1 MNCRIDGDKMKA
13 ALYQTHKNTVYC
25 HLCAHCC
32 VIGPGKTGLCGV
44 RMNQNGVLE
53 TLVYG
58 RLVAQSVDPIE
69 KKPLFHFFPG
79 SRTYSIATV
88 GCNFK
93 CHFCQNADIA
103 QMPHGQSGRLIGE
116 TVLPEQV
123 VSAAEESNCQSIAYT
138 YTEPTVFFE
147 YTLDTARLA
156 HQRQIKNIY
165 VSNGYMSAK
174 ALGIIAP
181 YLHAANV
188 DLKAFSSAFYKNYCG
203 ASLTPVLNTLR
214 KMKDLGIWLEVTT
227 LIIPGLNDS
236 PTELEQLAKFIAC
249 DLGTETPWHISR
261 FHPAHQMTDRPPTPL
276 DTLSVTREIG
286 LAAGLRYVYLGN
298 VPGQEGENTY
308 CRACNKIVIGRRG
321 FQLGIYAIE
330 NGSCKYCGA
339 RIDGIGL

>member
-1 MNCRIDGDKMKA
+1 MEA
-13 ALYQTHKNTVYC
+13 ALYQTHNKTVYC

-32 VIGPGKTGLCGV
+32 VIGPGKTGRCGV
-44 RMNQNGVLE
+44 RMNQNGILE

-93 CHFCQNADIA
+93 CHFCQNTDIA
-103 QMPHGQSGRLIGE
+103 HMPQSQNGRLIGE
-116 TVLPEQV
+116 TVLPKQV
-123 VSAAEESNCQSIAYT
+123 VSAAEKTNCQSIAYT

-174 ALGIIAP
+174 ALSIIAP
-181 YLHAANV
+181 YLDAANV
-188 DLKAFSSAFYKNYCG
+188 DLKAFSNTFYKEYCG
-203 ASLTPVLNTLR
+203 AALTPVLNTLR
-214 KMKDLGIWLEVTT
+214 KIKQLGIWLEITT

-236 PTELEQLAKFIAC
+236 PQELEKMAGFIASE
-249 DLGTETPWHISR
+249 LGPETPWHISR
-261 FHPAHQMTDRPPTPL
+261 FHPAHQMTDRPITPL
-276 DTLSVTREIG
+276 TTLIKAREIG
-286 LAAGLRYVYLGN
+286 SAAGLRYVYMGN
-298 VPGQEGENTY
+298 VPGQEGENSF
-308 CRACNKIVIGRRG
+308 CHACNQIVIGRRG
-321 FQLGIYAIE
+321 FQIEAYRIE
-330 NGSCKYCGA
+330 NGCCKYCGTPM
-339 RIDGIGL
+339 DGIGL

>member
-1 MNCRIDGDKMKA
+1 MEA
-13 ALYQTHKNTVYC
+13 ALYQTLKKTVYC

-32 VIGPGKTGLCGV
+32 VIGSGKTGLCGV
-44 RMNQNGVLE
+44 RINRNGVLE
-53 TLVYG
+53 TVVYG

-69 KKPLFHFFPG
+69 KKPLFHFLPG

-103 QMPHGQSGRLIGE
+103 QMPHGQNGRLIGE

-123 VSAAEESNCQSIAYT
+123 VSAAEKSNCQSIAYT
-138 YTEPTVFFE
+138 YTEPTIFFE

-188 DLKAFSSAFYKNYCG
+188 DLKAFSNTFYKNYCG

-214 KMKDLGIWLEVTT
+214 KMKQLGIWLEITT

-236 PTELEQLAKFIAC
+236 PQELEQLANFIVNE
-249 DLGTETPWHISR
+249 LGPETPWHVSR
-261 FHPAHQMTDRPPTPL
+261 FHPAHQMIDRSITPL
-276 DTLSVTREIG
+276 DTLTKAREIG
-286 LAAGLRYVYLGN
+286 SAAGLRYVYTGN
-298 VPGQEGENTY
+298 VPGQEGENTF
-308 CRACNKIVIGRRG
+308 CHACKKRVIGRRG
-321 FQLGIYAIE
+321 FQLDQYEIE
-330 NGSCKYCGA
+330 NGRCKYCGVL
-339 RIDGIGL
+339 IDGIGL